1 MNKDMI
7 KLVISVLLLI
17 AVLPANVYAQESE
30 AIGQNETFAASR
42 ISLTQSVEPTVKGQ
56 LMFDIQH
63 QFGPINS
70 GISEFFGLDQAT
82 TRLGL
87 TYGVLDWLSVGIG
100 RAGLYKTYDGS
111 VKVRILR
118 QKEKGSSPLT
128 LSYFGNIGVNTT
140 EWNYDNVP
148 YYFSHRL
155 SYVNQLLIARKFGD
169 HLSLQMSPT
178 FIHRNF
184 VESVDADN
192 DVWDIG
198 IAARY
203 LFAEKYSVTV
213 DYHYLLSKYTA
224 DNYNNSL
231 TLGFNVI
238 TAGHVFSLFAT
249 NSLGLLEQQ
258 FIPATTGSWLDGD
271 IHFGFTISRSF
282 TIKEEDYF

>member
-1 MNKDMI
+1 MNNAII
-7 KLVISVLLLI
+7 KLVISVLLFI
-17 AVLPANVYAQESE
+17 IVLPLNVFAQENE
-30 AIGQNETFAASR
+30 AIGQNKTFAASR

-87 TYGVLDWLSVGIG
+87 TYGVFDLLCIGIG

-111 VKVRILR
+111 VKLRILR
-118 QKEKGSSPLT
+118 QKEGGSSPLT
-128 LSYFGNIGVNTT
+128 LSYFGNIGVNTS
-140 EWNYDNVP
+140 EWSYDNVP

-184 VESVDADN
+184 VESVNADN

-198 IAARY
+198 VAARY
-203 LFAEKYSVTV
+203 LFAQKYSVTV
-213 DYHYLLSKYTA
+213 DYHYLLSKNTA

-231 TLGFNVI
+231 TLGFNII
-238 TAGHVFSLFAT
+238 TAGHTFSLFAT

-258 FIPATTGSWLDGD
+258 FIPSTSGSWLDGD

>member
-1 MNKDMI
+1 MNKDII

-17 AVLPANVYAQESE
+17 VVLPTDVSAQESE

-128 LSYFGNIGVNTT
+128 LSYFGNFGVNTT

-169 HLSLQMSPT
+169 HLSIQMSPT

-184 VESVDADN
+184 VESADADN
-192 DVWDIG
+192 DVWGIG
-198 IAARY
+198 FAARY
-203 LFAEKYSVTV
+203 LFAEKYSVTM